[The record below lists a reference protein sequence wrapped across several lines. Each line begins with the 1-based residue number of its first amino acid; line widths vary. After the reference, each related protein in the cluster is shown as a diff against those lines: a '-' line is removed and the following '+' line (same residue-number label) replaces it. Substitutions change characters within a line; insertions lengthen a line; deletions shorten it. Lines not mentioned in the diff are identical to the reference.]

1 MSDLL
6 DPRLTDCRRIF
17 LHDLSLQA
25 SIGFHPHELAAR
37 QQVLINVDLF
47 VPIAVST
54 SQTDHVGEVLD
65 YDLIRQGILD
75 WAGSR
80 HFNLQETLLD
90 GIVDICVAQPMVR
103 AVRASTQKP
112 DVYPDCRTVG
122 IEVFRFRT

>member
-1 MSDLL
+1 LSDLL

-90 GIVDICVAQPMVR
+90 GIVDICLAQPMVR